1 MFCTDVVL
9 ILLSLSVLVEQVIC
23 AIFFPLFDQSDLF
36 SANLCKKM
44 TVMCKNYPILF
55 YISNLGK
62 NNIVLDMFDICS
74 YCKSGQYMK
83 VICMDCSCICYIQ
96 LWTNT
101 TKLWAYIV
109 QYFLIFQIC
118 PEIWLLCAKRN
129 LNYLIYSNLGKHRTH
144 DRAHQRENGGTRI
157 L

>member
-1 MFCTDVVL
+1 VL
-9 ILLSLSVLVEQVIC
+9 YFFHYSISLICLVQIC
-23 AIFFPLFDQSDLF
+23 AKND
-36 SANLCKKM
+36 
-44 TVMCKNYPILF
+44 VMCKNYPILS

-118 PEIWLLCAKRN
+118 QKNMTVMCKKN

>member
-1 MFCTDVVL
+1 MFGTDVVL
-9 ILLSLSVLVEQVIC
+9 ILLPLSVLVEQVIC
-23 AIFFPLFDQSDLF
+23 AIFFPLFNQSDLF
-36 SANLCKKM
+36 SANLCKKWRY
-44 TVMCKNYPILF
+44 VQELPNIIL
-55 YISNLGK
+55 YIKSGK

-118 PEIWLLCAKRN
+118 QKNMTVMCKKN